1 MCCESYSK
9 IRLNTVAS
17 HIPKILQNGNVLV
30 LCCKDGKVLKVD
42 FKLQMAMIS
51 ILKTIYHPVNGILK
65 GIFLIFVR
73 QFAIFVNI
81 RLSQWCTEPS
91 DSAESHLEVRPNH
104 SVRPNLISIYCT
116 EPRFGRTESPISK
129 TEQFGR
135 NMTSVPNL
143 YRTF

>member
-81 RLSQWCTEPS
+81 RLS
-91 DSAESHLEVRPNH
+91 
-104 SVRPNLISIYCT
+104 
-116 EPRFGRTESPISK
+116 
-129 TEQFGR
+129 
-135 NMTSVPNL
+135 
-143 YRTF
+143 